1 MRQPDADYLGP
12 AVVVL
17 DDREFTVR
25 VRLRG
30 HRQPIDGIYRWYGR
44 VDPDAALDAAAGNRK
59 RRVTLRTTEGAANAI
74 LGDRDFWGRLRLVGH
89 SAPPYRI
96 STADDLD
103 ARMTR

>member
-17 DDREFTVR
+17 DDREFAVR

-59 RRVTLRTTEGAANAI
+59 QRVTLRTTEGAANAI

>member
-17 DDREFTVR
+17 GDREFAVR

-59 RRVTLRTTEGAANAI
+59 QRVTLRTTEGAANAI

-96 STADDLD
+96 STADDLV